1 MWFIRCVIV
10 RRGNR
15 RGKIFIIIPLNRESG
30 AVFRCSDRTRRHG
43 VVVSKGRKKKIEKS
57 K

>member
-10 RRGNR
+10 R

-43 VVVSKGRKKKIEKS
+43 VVVSKEKD
-57 K
+57 